1 MTSCKLYAIIKV
13 QKQKGLIIMTAPI
26 RKKKF
31 DNVITL
37 SVLDGKL
44 SKKPEIKYNKDGSID
59 KRHPNRVSGVSS
71 TVYPFNLEEIKMIIN
86 VFDKRIKE
94 STSDNQR
101 QIASR
106 NKMLFLIGI
115 NVGLRA
121 SDLMQ
126 LRWSYFYKDDMT
138 FKDFYVLQPKKT
150 KKTGKFVKIFFNQT
164 VRKAVENYT
173 NDYPIEDLNNY
184 LFKSRKGDN
193 PITERGLWKIIVDVA
208 ADADIDKNVGSHS
221 LRKTWARNIYDNAVD
236 KSGALV
242 MLQECLRHSDSL
254 TTLRYISIMDEEKK
268 DMYESIEL
276 GLDYI

>member
-1 MTSCKLYAIIKV
+1 MAV
-13 QKQKGLIIMTAPI
+13 PI
-26 RKKKF
+26 RKQRT

-37 SVLDGKL
+37 SIVDGKL
-44 SKKPEIKYNKDGSID
+44 AKRPEVKYNKDGSID
-59 KRHPNRVSGVSS
+59 KRHSNRVSGVSS
-71 TVYPFNLEEIKMIIN
+71 TVYPFNLEEIKMVIS
-86 VFDKRIKE
+86 VLDKRIE
-94 STSDNQR
+94 EATNDNQK

-121 SDLMQ
+121 SDLIQ
-126 LRWSYFYKDDMT
+126 LRWSYFYKNDMT
-138 FKDFYVLQPKKT
+138 FKNFYVLQPKKT

-164 VRKAVENYT
+164 VKKAIENYV
-173 NDYPIEDLNNY
+173 NDYPIEDLNSY
-184 LFKSRKGDN
+184 LFKSRKGDK
-193 PITERGLWKIIVDVA
+193 PISEGGLWKIIVDVA

-221 LRKTWARNIYDNAVD
+221 LRKTWARNIYDNAED

>member
-1 MTSCKLYAIIKV
+1 MAL
-13 QKQKGLIIMTAPI
+13 PI
-26 RKKKF
+26 RKQETS
-31 DNVITL
+31 NVITL
-37 SVLDGKL
+37 SIVGGKL
-44 SKKPEIKYNKDGSID
+44 ARKPEVRYNKDGTID
-59 KRHPNRVSGVSS
+59 KRHSNRVSGVSS
-71 TVYPFNLEEIKMIIN
+71 TVYPFNVEEVKSIIN

-94 STSDNQR
+94 ATNDNQK
-101 QIASR
+101 QIACR

-126 LRWSYFYKDDMT
+126 LRWSYFYKNNMT
-138 FKDFYVLQPKKT
+138 FKESYTLQPKKT

-164 VRKAVENYT
+164 VKKAIENYVNEYPVENL
-173 NDYPIEDLNNY
+173 DDY

-208 ADADIDKNVGSHS
+208 ADAGVDKNVGSHS
-221 LRKTWARNIYDNAVD
+221 LRKTWARNIYDNAED
-236 KSGALV
+236 KGGALV

-254 TTLRYISIMDEEKK
+254 TTLRYIAIMDEEKK

-276 GLDYI
+276 GLDLI

>member
-1 MTSCKLYAIIKV
+1 MAV
-13 QKQKGLIIMTAPI
+13 PI
-26 RKKKF
+26 RREKT

-37 SVLDGKL
+37 SIVGGRLTRKQDVKR
-44 SKKPEIKYNKDGSID
+44 KKDGTID
-59 KRHPNRVSGVSS
+59 KRHSNRVAGVSS
-71 TVYPFNLEEIKMIIN
+71 TVYPFNSEEIKVIIDVLN
-86 VFDKRIKE
+86 KRIE
-94 STSDNQR
+94 EAANDNQR
-101 QIASR
+101 QIAHR

-126 LRWSYFYKDDMT
+126 LRWSYFYKNDMA
-138 FKDFYVLQPKKT
+138 FKEFYVLQPKKT

-164 VRKAVENYT
+164 VKKAIENYV
-173 NDYPIEDLNNY
+173 NDYPMEDLNGY
-184 LFKSRKGDN
+184 LFKSRKGNN

-208 ADADIDKNVGSHS
+208 ADAGIDKNVGSHS
-221 LRKTWARNIYDNAVD
+221 LRKTWARNIYDNAED

>member
-1 MTSCKLYAIIKV
+1 MV
-13 QKQKGLIIMTAPI
+13 MPI
-26 RKKKF
+26 RKQET

-37 SVLDGKL
+37 SLVNGKL
-44 SKKPEIKYNKDGSID
+44 AKKPEVRYNKDGSID
-59 KRHPNRVSGVSS
+59 KRHSNRVSGVSS
-71 TVYPFNLEEIKMIIN
+71 TVYPFNVEEIKAIIDVLN
-86 VFDKRIKE
+86 NRINE
-94 STSDNQR
+94 ATNDNQK
-101 QIASR
+101 QIACR
-106 NKMLFLIGI
+106 NKMLFLIGV

-126 LRWSYFYKDDMT
+126 LRWSYFYESDMT
-138 FKDFYVLQPKKT
+138 FKKSYVLQPKKQ
-150 KKTGKFVKIFFNQT
+150 KKTGKFVEIFFNKT
-164 VRKAVENYT
+164 VKKAIENYV
-173 NDYPIEDLNNY
+173 NDYPIEDLNGY
-184 LFKSRKGDN
+184 LFKSRKGDS

-221 LRKTWARNIYDNAVD
+221 LRKTWARNIYDNAED

>member
-1 MTSCKLYAIIKV
+1 MAL
-13 QKQKGLIIMTAPI
+13 PI
-26 RKKKF
+26 RKQET

-37 SVLDGKL
+37 SLVNGRLA
-44 SKKPEIKYNKDGSID
+44 KKPEVKYNKDGTID
-59 KRHPNRVSGVSS
+59 KRHSNRVSGVSS
-71 TVYPFNLEEIKMIIN
+71 TVYPFNLEEIKAVID
-86 VFDKRIKE
+86 VFNNRIE
-94 STSDNQR
+94 DATNDNQR
-101 QIASR
+101 QIACR
-106 NKMLFLIGI
+106 NKMLFLIGV

-138 FKDFYVLQPKKT
+138 FKKSYVLQPKKQ
-150 KKTGKFVKIFFNQT
+150 KKTGKFVEIFFNQT
-164 VRKAVENYT
+164 VKKAIENYV
-173 NDYPIEDLNNY
+173 NDYPIDDLNGY

-208 ADADIDKNVGSHS
+208 EDAGIEKNVGSHS
-221 LRKTWARNIYDNAVD
+221 LRKTWARTIYDRAED

-276 GLDYI
+276 GLDFI

>member
-1 MTSCKLYAIIKV
+1 MV
-13 QKQKGLIIMTAPI
+13 VPI
-26 RKKKF
+26 RKQKT

-37 SVLDGKL
+37 SLVNGKL
-44 SKKPEIKYNKDGSID
+44 ARKPEVKYNKDGTID
-59 KRHPNRVSGVSS
+59 KRHSNRVSGVSS
-71 TVYPFNLEEIKMIIN
+71 TVYPFSLEEIKSVVN
-86 VFDKRIKE
+86 VLNNRIE
-94 STSDNQR
+94 NATTENQR
-101 QIASR
+101 QIACR
-106 NKMLFLIGI
+106 NKMLFVIGI

-121 SDLMQ
+121 SDLVQ

-164 VRKAVENYT
+164 VKKAIGNYV
-173 NDYPIEDLNNY
+173 NEYPIDNLNDY

-208 ADADIDKNVGSHS
+208 ADSDIDKNVGSHS
-221 LRKTWARNIYDNAVD
+221 LRKTWARNIYDNAED